1 LTKTLKRDYNVTNKS
16 YDHMVIKG
24 GQVFMPKPTFFNL
37 PEEKRNKILEEAVI
51 EFRDNNYDAASIN
64 KIVERSGISKGSFY
78 QYFKDKEDVYLYI
91 MSKIAEKK
99 IEYLTPAMMNFSEL
113 SFYEALREMY
123 RSAIEFA
130 LGNPDYLEIGNR
142 MMRDNSGMIQKLRS
156 VFGGKGDE
164 MFVALLRKGQEM
176 GDIRKDLD
184 LQMASKMLISMQMSI
199 VEYYFEKNRDK
210 GYSMEIMDELDKF
223 FDVLKNGI
231 S

>member
-1 LTKTLKRDYNVTNKS
+1 MTIWS
-16 YDHMVIKG
+16 QKG
-24 GQVFMPKPTFFNL
+24 GKDFMPKPTFFNL

-78 QYFKDKEDVYLYI
+78 QYFNDKEDVYLYI
-91 MSKIAEKK
+91 MSKIGEKK
-99 IEYLTPAMMNFSEL
+99 IEYLTPSMMNFSEL
-113 SFYEALREMY
+113 SFYDALREMY

-142 MMRDNSGMIQKLRS
+142 MMRDNSGMLQKLRS
-156 VFGGKGDE
+156 AFSARGDE
-164 MFVALLRKGQEM
+164 MFVTLLKKGQET
-176 GDIRKDLD
+176 GDIRLD
-184 LQMASKMLISMQMSI
+184 LELEMVAKMLISMQLSI
-199 VEYYFEKNRDK
+199 VEYYFEKHKDK

>member
-1 LTKTLKRDYNVTNKS
+1 
-16 YDHMVIKG
+16 
-24 GQVFMPKPTFFNL
+24 MPKPTFFNL
-37 PEEKRNKILEEAVI
+37 PEEKRNKILEEAIV

-99 IEYLTPAMMNFSEL
+99 IEYLTPSMMNFSEL

-142 MMRDNSGMIQKLRS
+142 MMRDNSGMVQKLRS
-156 VFGGKGDE
+156 VFSGKGDE
-164 MFVALLRKGQEM
+164 MFVGLLRKGQEI

-184 LQMASKMLISMQMSI
+184 LQMVAKMLISMQLSI
-199 VEYYFEKNRDK
+199 VEYYFEKHREK
-210 GYSMEIMDELDKF
+210 GYSMEIMNELDKF

>member
-1 LTKTLKRDYNVTNKS
+1 
-16 YDHMVIKG
+16 
-24 GQVFMPKPTFFNL
+24 MPKPTFFNL

-78 QYFKDKEDVYLYI
+78 QYFNDKEDVYLYI
-91 MSKIAEKK
+91 MSKIGEKK
-99 IEYLTPAMMNFSEL
+99 IEYLTPSMMNFSEL
-113 SFYEALREMY
+113 SFYDALREMY

-142 MMRDNSGMIQKLRS
+142 MMRDNSGMMQKLRS
-156 VFGGKGDE
+156 TFSVKGDE
-164 MFVALLRKGQEM
+164 MFISLLKKGQET
-176 GDIRKDLD
+176 GDIRLDLD
-184 LQMASKMLISMQMSI
+184 LQMIAKMLISMQMSI
-199 VEYYFEKNRDK
+199 VEYYFEKHRDK

>member
-1 LTKTLKRDYNVTNKS
+1 
-16 YDHMVIKG
+16 
-24 GQVFMPKPTFFNL
+24 MPKPTFFNL
-37 PEEKRNKILEEAVI
+37 PEDKRNRILEEAII

-78 QYFKDKEDVYLYI
+78 QYFNDKEDVYLYI

-99 IEYLTPAMMNFSEL
+99 IEYLTPSMMNFSEL
-113 SFYEALREMY
+113 SFYDALREMY

-142 MMRDNSGMIQKLRS
+142 MMRDNSGMLQKLRS
-156 VFGGKGDE
+156 AFSARGDE
-164 MFVALLRKGQEM
+164 MFVTLLKKGQET
-176 GDIRKDLD
+176 GDIRQDLE
-184 LQMASKMLISMQMSI
+184 LEMVAKMLISMQLSI
-199 VEYYFEKNRDK
+199 VEYYFEKHKDK